1 MVIALLQDK
10 LNKLALYYPEC
21 KLIINEETCLPM
33 KQNILIIED
42 ESSIADTICYAL
54 QTENFS
60 VEWKNLG
67 KDGIAHLKNNS
78 IDLVILDVG
87 LPDINGFEVCKTI
100 RSFSDVPIIFLTA
113 RKEELD
119 RVVGLEIGGDDY
131 VVKPFSPRELVAR
144 VKVILKRS
152 NSSRVTH
159 NTLFHVDE
167 EKGRI
172 SYQETMMD
180 LTRYEYRLLKLLL
193 SQPERI
199 FSREQLMEQVWE
211 SPESSMD
218 RTVDAHIKMLRSK
231 LRAIEPI
238 NDFIKTHR
246 GLGYSIEL

>member
-1 MVIALLQDK
+1 MYD
-10 LNKLALYYPEC
+10 YR
-21 KLIINEETCLPM
+21 IITNEETCLPV
-33 KQNILIIED
+33 KNNILIIED

-54 QTENFS
+54 QTESFL

-67 KDGIAHLKNNS
+67 KEGIAYLKTNS

-87 LPDINGFEVCKTI
+87 LPDISGFEVCKAI

-152 NSSRVTH
+152 NSDSVNH
-159 NTLFHVDE
+159 NNLFHVDKQ
-167 EKGRI
+167 KGRI
-172 SYQETMMD
+172 TYQDTVMD
-180 LTRYEYRLLKLLL
+180 LTRYEYGLLKLLL

-211 SPESSMD
+211 APESSMD

-231 LRAIEPI
+231 LRDIEQEK
-238 NDFIKTHR
+238 DFIKTHR
-246 GLGYSIEL
+246 GMGYSIEL